1 MTPTTAVGQPV
12 RRRPDV
18 PTRPVSSARK
28 HPLREYGLFA
38 LMVAPNLVVIA
49 VFAYWPILYNAYL
62 SLTDWNMIAVR
73 PTFVGLANYARTLT
87 DPAFHQT
94 LWVTVAFTG
103 LVVAGSLVIGLA
115 LAVLLNLPLAGRGF
129 VRTLSFAPHVLSG
142 AAVATLWL
150 FIFDPGYGLVRA
162 LLDPL
167 GITAPDLVNSS
178 DGALFALV
186 IVYLWKNVGFA
197 ALIYLTGM
205 QSLPRE
211 LDEAAVLD
219 GAGAWVRFRRV
230 TLPQLRPI
238 TFFLLI
244 TTVIGTFQAFD
255 VIAVMTEGGPG
266 DATTTLSWAI
276 YSEGFEAF
284 DAGRAATLSIIMFV
298 LLLIVTAVQA
308 RIMERRMHV

>member
-1 MTPTTAVGQPV
+1 MTAVGQPV
-12 RRRPDV
+12 RPRREAPA
-18 PTRPVSSARK
+18 RAARERRAPV
-28 HPLREYGLFA
+28 REYGLFV
-38 LMVAPNLVVIA
+38 LMVAPNLIVIA

-62 SLTDWNMIAVR
+62 SLTEWNMIAVR
-73 PTFVGLANYARTLT
+73 PEFVGLANYARTLT

-115 LAVLLNLPLAGRGF
+115 LAVLLDQPLAGRGL

-150 FIFDPGYGLVRA
+150 FVFDPGYGLVRA

-178 DGALFALV
+178 DGALFGLV
-186 IVYLWKNVGFA
+186 LVYLWKNVGFA

-205 QSLPRE
+205 QGLPRE

-219 GAGAWVRFRRV
+219 GAGPWARFRRV

-255 VIAVMTEGGPG
+255 VIAVMTGGGPG

-298 LLLIVTAVQA
+298 LLLVVTAVQA
-308 RIMERRMHV
+308 RIMERRVHLR

>member
-1 MTPTTAVGQPV
+1 MTAIGESVRAQPDAPV
-12 RRRPDV
+12 RPA
-18 PTRPVSSARK
+18 PSARPR
-28 HPLREYGLFA
+28 PLREYGLFA
-38 LMVAPNLVVIA
+38 LMVAPNLIVIA
-49 VFAYWPILYNAYL
+49 VFAYWPIVYNAYL
-62 SLTDWNMIAVR
+62 SLTDWNMIAAR
-73 PTFVGLANYARTLT
+73 PTFVGLANYVRTLT

-115 LAVLLNLPLAGRGF
+115 LAVLLNQPLAGRGI

-162 LLDPL
+162 LLDPI

-178 DGALFALV
+178 DGALFGLV

-219 GAGAWVRFRRV
+219 GAGSWTRFRRV

-255 VIAVMTEGGPG
+255 VIAVMTGGGPG

>member
-1 MTPTTAVGQPV
+1 MTAVGQPV
-12 RRRPDV
+12 RSRPDV
-18 PTRPVSSARK
+18 PVQPAPSARPR
-28 HPLREYGLFA
+28 PLREYGLFA
-38 LMVAPNLVVIA
+38 LMVAPNRIVIA
-49 VFAYWPILYNAYL
+49 VFAYWPIVYNAYL

-73 PTFVGLANYARTLT
+73 PTFVGPANYARTLT

-103 LVVAGSLVIGLA
+103 LIVAGSLVIGLA
-115 LAVLLNLPLAGRGF
+115 LAVLLNQPLAGRGI

-178 DGALFALV
+178 DGALVGLV

-197 ALIYLTGM
+197 GLIYLTGM

-219 GAGAWVRFRRV
+219 GAGSWTRFRRV

-244 TTVIGTFQAFD
+244 TTVIGTFQ
-255 VIAVMTEGGPG
+255 EK
-266 DATTTLSWAI
+266 
-276 YSEGFEAF
+276 
-284 DAGRAATLSIIMFV
+284 
-298 LLLIVTAVQA
+298 VQP
-308 RIMERRMHV
+308 

>member
-1 MTPTTAVGQPV
+1 MTAVGESIRTHLDAPA
-12 RRRPDV
+12 
-18 PTRPVSSARK
+18 RPVPSARPR
-28 HPLREYGLFA
+28 PLREYGLFA
-38 LMVAPNLVVIA
+38 LMVAPNLIVIA
-49 VFAYWPILYNAYL
+49 VFAYWPIVYNAYL

-73 PTFVGLANYARTLT
+73 PAFVGLANYVRTLT

-94 LWVTVAFTG
+94 LWITVAFTG

-115 LAVLLNLPLAGRGF
+115 LALLLNQPLAGRGV

-162 LLDPL
+162 VLAPL

-178 DGALFALV
+178 DGALFGLV

-219 GAGAWVRFRRV
+219 GAGSWTRFRRV

-255 VIAVMTEGGPG
+255 VIAVMTGGGPG

>member
-1 MTPTTAVGQPV
+1 MTAVGQPV
-12 RRRPDV
+12 RSRPDTLGL
-18 PTRPVSSARK
+18 PAPRPR
-28 HPLREYGLFA
+28 PLREYGLFA
-38 LMVAPNLVVIA
+38 LMVAPNLIVIA

-73 PTFVGLANYARTLT
+73 PTFVGLANYARTLA

-94 LWVTVAFTG
+94 LWITVAFTG
-103 LVVAGSLVIGLA
+103 LIVAGSLVIGLA
-115 LAVLLNLPLAGRGF
+115 LAVLLNQPLTGRGI

-178 DGALFALV
+178 DGALVGLV
-186 IVYLWKNVGFA
+186 IVYLWKNVGFT

-219 GAGAWVRFRRV
+219 GAGSWTRFRRV

-244 TTVIGTFQAFD
+244 ITVIGTFQAFD
-255 VIAVMTEGGPG
+255 VIAVMTGGGPG

-276 YSEGFEAF
+276 YTSGFEAF

>member
-1 MTPTTAVGQPV
+1 MTAVGQPV
-12 RRRPDV
+12 RSRPDV
-18 PTRPVSSARK
+18 ALHAAPAPRKRPV
-28 HPLREYGLFA
+28 REYGLFA
-38 LMVAPNLVVIA
+38 LMVAPNLLVIA

-94 LWVTVAFTG
+94 LWVTVVFTG

-115 LAVLLNLPLAGRGF
+115 LAVLLNQPLAGRGV

-167 GITAPDLVNSS
+167 GLTAPDLNSS
-178 DGALFALV
+178 DGALLGLV
-186 IVYLWKNVGFA
+186 LVYLWKNVGFA
-197 ALIYLTGM
+197 GLIYLTGM
-205 QSLPRE
+205 QGLPRE

-219 GAGAWVRFRRV
+219 GAGAWTRFRRV

-255 VIAVMTEGGPG
+255 VIAVMTGGGPG

-298 LLLIVTAVQA
+298 ILLIVTAVQVKV
-308 RIMERRMHV
+308 MERRVHVG

>member
-1 MTPTTAVGQPV
+1 MTAVGESVRAHPDAPV
-12 RRRPDV
+12 RPAA
-18 PTRPVSSARK
+18 SARPR
-28 HPLREYGLFA
+28 PLREYGLFA
-38 LMVAPNLVVIA
+38 LMVAPNLIVIA
-49 VFAYWPILYNAYL
+49 VFAYWPIVYNAYL

-73 PTFVGLANYARTLT
+73 PTFVGLANYVQTFT

-94 LWVTVAFTG
+94 LWITVAFTG
-103 LVVAGSLVIGLA
+103 LIVAGSLAIGLA
-115 LAVLLNLPLAGRGF
+115 LAVLLDQPLAGRRL

-162 LLDPL
+162 LLGPL

-178 DGALFALV
+178 DGALFGLV
-186 IVYLWKNVGFA
+186 IVYLWKNAGFA
-197 ALIYLTGM
+197 GLIYLTGM

-219 GAGAWVRFRRV
+219 GAGSWTRFRRV

-255 VIAVMTEGGPG
+255 VIAVMTGGGPG

-308 RIMERRMHV
+308 RIMERRMHL

>member
-1 MTPTTAVGQPV
+1 M
-12 RRRPDV
+12 
-18 PTRPVSSARK
+18 
-28 HPLREYGLFA
+28 
-38 LMVAPNLVVIA
+38 IA
-49 VFAYWPILYNAYL
+49 VFAYWPIAYNAYL
-62 SLTDWNMIAVR
+62 SLTDWNMIAAR

-94 LWVTVAFTG
+94 LWVTVAVTG

-115 LAVLLNLPLAGRGF
+115 LAVLLNQPLAGRGI

-162 LLDPL
+162 LLDPI

-178 DGALFALV
+178 DGALFGLV

-219 GAGAWVRFRRV
+219 GAGSWTRFRRV

-255 VIAVMTEGGPG
+255 VIAVMTGGGPG
-266 DATTTLSWAI
+266 TSTSILSWFI
-276 YSEGFEAF
+276 YDQGFRTF
-284 DAGRAATLSIIMFV
+284 DAGRASAAAMVMFVV
-298 LLLIVTAVQA
+298 LLLITGFQA
-308 RIMERRMHV
+308 RFLERKVHYQ

>member
-1 MTPTTAVGQPV
+1 MTAVGESVRTHPEAPV
-12 RRRPDV
+12 RPV
-18 PTRPVSSARK
+18 PSARPR
-28 HPLREYGLFA
+28 PLREYGLFA
-38 LMVAPNLVVIA
+38 LMVAPNLIVIA
-49 VFAYWPILYNAYL
+49 VFAYWPIVYNAYL

-73 PTFVGLANYARTLT
+73 PAFVGLANYARTLT

-115 LAVLLNLPLAGRGF
+115 LAVLLHQPLAGRGI

-162 LLDPL
+162 LLDPI

-178 DGALFALV
+178 DGALFGLV

-219 GAGAWVRFRRV
+219 GAGSWTRFRRV

-255 VIAVMTEGGPG
+255 VIAVMTGGGPG

>member
-1 MTPTTAVGQPV
+1 MTAVGQQV
-12 RRRPDV
+12 RSRLDV
-18 PTRPVSSARK
+18 PVQPALSARK
-28 HPLREYGLFA
+28 RPLREYGLFA
-38 LMVAPNLVVIA
+38 LMVAPNLIVIA
-49 VFAYWPILYNAYL
+49 VFAYWPIVYNAYL

-73 PTFVGLANYARTLT
+73 PTFVGLANYAHTLT

-94 LWVTVAFTG
+94 LWITVAFTG

-115 LAVLLNLPLAGRGF
+115 LAVLLNQPLAGRGL

-178 DGALFALV
+178 DGALFGLV

-219 GAGAWVRFRRV
+219 GAGSWTRFRRV

-255 VIAVMTEGGPG
+255 VIAVMTNGGPG
-266 DATTTLSWAI
+266 DSTTTLSWAI

>member
-1 MTPTTAVGQPV
+1 MTAVGESV
-12 RRRPDV
+12 RARADAPA
-18 PTRPVSSARK
+18 RPVAAARPR
-28 HPLREYGLFA
+28 PLREYGLFA
-38 LMVAPNLVVIA
+38 LMVAPNLIVIA
-49 VFAYWPILYNAYL
+49 VFAYWPIVYNAYL

-103 LVVAGSLVIGLA
+103 LIVAGSLLIGLA
-115 LAVLLNLPLAGRGF
+115 LAVLLDQPLIGSRV

-150 FIFDPGYGLVRA
+150 FVFDPGYGLVRA

-167 GITAPDLVNSS
+167 GTTAPDLVNSS
-178 DGALFALV
+178 DGALFGLV
-186 IVYLWKNVGFA
+186 IVYLWKNAGFA

-219 GAGAWVRFRRV
+219 GAGSWTRFRRV

-255 VIAVMTEGGPG
+255 VIAVMTGGGPG

-284 DAGRAATLSIIMFV
+284 DAGRAATLSMIMFV

-308 RIMERRMHV
+308 RIMERRMHL

>member
-1 MTPTTAVGQPV
+1 MTAVGQPV
-12 RRRPDV
+12 RSRPGV
-18 PTRPVSSARK
+18 AVQAAPVARKRPV
-28 HPLREYGLFA
+28 REYWLFA
-38 LMVAPNLVVIA
+38 AMVAPNLLVIA

-73 PTFVGLANYARTLT
+73 PEFVGLANYGRTLT

-94 LWVTVAFTG
+94 LWVTVVFTG
-103 LVVAGSLVIGLA
+103 LIVAGSLVIGLA
-115 LAVLLNLPLAGRGF
+115 LAVLLNQPLAGRGV

-167 GITAPDLVNSS
+167 GRTAPDLNSS
-178 DGALFALV
+178 DGALFGLV

-197 ALIYLTGM
+197 GLIYLTGM
-205 QSLPRE
+205 QGLPRE

-219 GAGAWVRFRRV
+219 GAGAWTRFRRV

-255 VIAVMTEGGPG
+255 VIAVMTGGGPG

-284 DAGRAATLSIIMFV
+284 DAGRAATLSMIMFV
-298 LLLIVTAVQA
+298 VLLIVTAVQVKV
-308 RIMERRMHV
+308 MERRVHGG

>member
-1 MTPTTAVGQPV
+1 MTAVGQPV
-12 RRRPDV
+12 RSRPDV
-18 PTRPVSSARK
+18 PVQQAPGARTR
-28 HPLREYGLFA
+28 PLREYGLFA
-38 LMVAPNLVVIA
+38 LMVAPNLIVIA
-49 VFAYWPILYNAYL
+49 VFAYWPIVYNAYL

-73 PTFVGLANYARTLT
+73 PTFVGLANYTRTLT

-103 LVVAGSLVIGLA
+103 LTVAGSLVIGLA
-115 LAVLLNLPLAGRGF
+115 LAVLLNQPLAGRGL

-162 LLDPL
+162 VLDPL

-178 DGALFALV
+178 DGALFGLV

-219 GAGAWVRFRRV
+219 GAGSWTRFRRV

-255 VIAVMTEGGPG
+255 VIAVMTGGGPG

>member
-1 MTPTTAVGQPV
+1 MTAVGQPV
-12 RRRPDV
+12 LRRPDTAA
-18 PTRPVSSARK
+18 PTAVQRARRR
-28 HPLREYGLFA
+28 PLREYGLFA
-38 LMVAPNLVVIA
+38 LMVAPNVIVIA

-73 PTFVGLANYARTLT
+73 PTFVGLANYVNTLT

-94 LWVTVAFTG
+94 LWITVAFTG
-103 LVVAGSLVIGLA
+103 LVVAGSVVLGLA
-115 LAVLLNLPLAGRGF
+115 LGVLLAQPLRGHRL

-150 FIFDPGYGLVRA
+150 FVFDPGYGLVRL

-178 DGALFALV
+178 DGALFVLV
-186 IVYLWKNVGFA
+186 TVHLWKNVGFA

-219 GAGAWVRFRRV
+219 GANAWVRFRRV

-255 VIAVMTEGGPG
+255 VIAVMTSGGPG

-284 DAGRAATLSIIMFV
+284 DAGRAATLSMVMFV
-298 LLLIVTAVQA
+298 LLLVVTVVQV

>member
-1 MTPTTAVGQPV
+1 MTAVGQPV
-12 RRRPDV
+12 RSRPET
-18 PTRPVSSARK
+18 PAQPAPSARPR
-28 HPLREYGLFA
+28 PLREYGLFA
-38 LMVAPNLVVIA
+38 LMVAPNLIVIA

-62 SLTDWNMIAVR
+62 SLTDWNMIAAR
-73 PTFVGLANYARTLT
+73 PTFVGPANYTRTFT

-103 LVVAGSLVIGLA
+103 LIVAGSLVIGLA
-115 LAVLLNLPLAGRGF
+115 LAVLLNQPLAGRGL

-150 FIFDPGYGLVRA
+150 FIFDPGYGLVRTI
-162 LLDPL
+162 LDPL

-178 DGALFALV
+178 DGALVGLV

-205 QSLPRE
+205 QGLPRE
-211 LDEAAVLD
+211 LDEAAVID
-219 GAGAWVRFRRV
+219 GAGPWTRFRRV

-255 VIAVMTEGGPG
+255 VIAVMTGGGPG

>member
-1 MTPTTAVGQPV
+1 MTAVGESV
-12 RRRPDV
+12 RALPDA
-18 PTRPVSSARK
+18 SARPTPSAPPR
-28 HPLREYGLFA
+28 PLREYGLFA
-38 LMVAPNLVVIA
+38 LMVAPNLIVIA

-62 SLTDWNMIAVR
+62 SLTEWNMIAVR

-94 LWVTVAFTG
+94 LWTTAVFTG
-103 LVVAGSLVIGLA
+103 LIVAGSVVIGLA

-150 FIFDPGYGLVRA
+150 FIFDPGYGLVRV

-167 GITAPDLVNSS
+167 GITAPNLVNDS
-178 DGALFALV
+178 DGALLALV
-186 IVYLWKNVGFA
+186 IVYLWKNIGFA
-197 ALIYLTGM
+197 GLIYLTGM
-205 QSLPRE
+205 QGLPRE
-211 LDEAAVLD
+211 LDEAALID
-219 GAGAWVRFRRV
+219 GAGAWTRFRRV

-255 VIAVMTEGGPG
+255 VIAVMTSGGPG

-284 DAGRAATLSIIMFV
+284 DAGRAATISIIMFV
-298 LLLIVTAVQA
+298 ILLIVTAVQV
-308 RIMERRMHV
+308 RIMERRVHVG

>member
-1 MTPTTAVGQPV
+1 MTAVGQPV
-12 RRRPDV
+12 RSRPDV
-18 PTRPVSSARK
+18 PVQQAPSARK
-28 HPLREYGLFA
+28 RPLREYGLFA
-38 LMVAPNLVVIA
+38 LMVAPNLIVIA
-49 VFAYWPILYNAYL
+49 VFAYWPIVYNAYL
-62 SLTDWNMIAVR
+62 SLTDWNMIAAR
-73 PTFVGLANYARTLT
+73 PTFVGAANYVRTLT

-103 LVVAGSLVIGLA
+103 LTVAGSLVIGLA
-115 LAVLLNLPLAGRGF
+115 LAVLLDQPLAGRGL

-162 LLDPL
+162 VLDPL

-178 DGALFALV
+178 DGALFGLV

-219 GAGAWVRFRRV
+219 GAGSWTRFRRV

-255 VIAVMTEGGPG
+255 VIAVMTGGGPG

>member
-1 MTPTTAVGQPV
+1 M
-12 RRRPDV
+12 
-18 PTRPVSSARK
+18 
-28 HPLREYGLFA
+28 REYGLFA
-38 LMVAPNLVVIA
+38 LMVAPNLLVIA

-62 SLTDWNMIAVR
+62 SLTEWNMIAVR
-73 PTFVGLANYARTLT
+73 PEFVGLANYARTLT
-87 DPAFHQT
+87 DPAFHQV

-103 LVVAGSLVIGLA
+103 LVVAGSLVLGLA
-115 LAVLLNLPLAGRGF
+115 LAVLLDQPLRGSHL

-150 FIFDPGYGLVRA
+150 FVFDPGYGLVRT

-186 IVYLWKNVGFA
+186 AVYLWKNVGFA
-197 ALIYLTGM
+197 ALIYLTAM
-205 QSLPRE
+205 KSLPRE
-211 LDEAAVLD
+211 LDEAALID
-219 GAGAWVRFRRV
+219 GAGAWARFSRVR
-230 TLPQLRPI
+230 LPQLRPI

-266 DATTTLSWAI
+266 TATTTLSWAI
-276 YSEGFEAF
+276 YTEGFQAF

-308 RIMERRMHV
+308 RVMERRVHV

>member
-1 MTPTTAVGQPV
+1 MTAVGESIRTYSDAPA
-12 RRRPDV
+12 
-18 PTRPVSSARK
+18 RPVPSVRPR
-28 HPLREYGLFA
+28 PLREYGLFA
-38 LMVAPNLVVIA
+38 LMVAPNLIVIA
-49 VFAYWPILYNAYL
+49 VFAYWPIVYNAYL
-62 SLTDWNMIAVR
+62 SLTDWNMIAPR

-115 LAVLLNLPLAGRGF
+115 LAVLLNQPLAGRGI

-162 LLDPL
+162 LLDPI

-178 DGALFALV
+178 DGALFGLV

-219 GAGAWVRFRRV
+219 GAGSWTRFRRV

-255 VIAVMTEGGPG
+255 VIAVMTGGGPG

>member
-1 MTPTTAVGQPV
+1 MTAVGESVRTYPDAPV
-12 RRRPDV
+12 RPV
-18 PTRPVSSARK
+18 PSARLR
-28 HPLREYGLFA
+28 PLREYGLFA
-38 LMVAPNLVVIA
+38 LMVAPNLIVIA
-49 VFAYWPILYNAYL
+49 VFAYWPIVYNAYL
-62 SLTDWNMIAVR
+62 SLTDWNMIAPR

-115 LAVLLNLPLAGRGF
+115 LAVLLNQPLAGRGI

-162 LLDPL
+162 LLDPI

-178 DGALFALV
+178 DGALFGLV

-219 GAGAWVRFRRV
+219 GAGSWTRFRRV

-255 VIAVMTEGGPG
+255 VIAVMTGGGPG

>member
-1 MTPTTAVGQPV
+1 MTAVGQPV
-12 RRRPDV
+12 RSRPGV
-18 PTRPVSSARK
+18 AAQAAPPAGRK
-28 HPLREYGLFA
+28 RPLREYGLFA
-38 LMVAPNLVVIA
+38 LMVAPNLLVIA

-94 LWVTVAFTG
+94 LWVTVVFTG

-115 LAVLLNLPLAGRGF
+115 LAVLLNQPLAGRGV

-142 AAVATLWL
+142 AAVATLCL

-167 GITAPDLVNSS
+167 GLTAPDLNSS
-178 DGALFALV
+178 DGALFGLV
-186 IVYLWKNVGFA
+186 LVYLWKNVGFA
-197 ALIYLTGM
+197 GLIYLTGM
-205 QSLPRE
+205 QGLPRE

-219 GAGAWVRFRRV
+219 GAGAWTRFRRV
-230 TLPQLRPI
+230 ALPQLRPI

-255 VIAVMTEGGPG
+255 VIAVMTGGGPG

-298 LLLIVTAVQA
+298 LLLIVTAVQVKV
-308 RIMERRMHV
+308 MERRVHVG

>member
-1 MTPTTAVGQPV
+1 MTAVGGSVRTYPDAPV
-12 RRRPDV
+12 RRV
-18 PTRPVSSARK
+18 PSARLR
-28 HPLREYGLFA
+28 PLREYGLFA
-38 LMVAPNLVVIA
+38 LMVAPNLIVIA
-49 VFAYWPILYNAYL
+49 VFAYWPIVYNAYL
-62 SLTDWNMIAVR
+62 SLTDWNMIAAR

-115 LAVLLNLPLAGRGF
+115 LAVLLNQPLAGRGI

-162 LLDPL
+162 LLDPI

-178 DGALFALV
+178 DGALFGLV

-219 GAGAWVRFRRV
+219 GAGSWTRFRRV

-255 VIAVMTEGGPG
+255 VIAVMTGGGPG